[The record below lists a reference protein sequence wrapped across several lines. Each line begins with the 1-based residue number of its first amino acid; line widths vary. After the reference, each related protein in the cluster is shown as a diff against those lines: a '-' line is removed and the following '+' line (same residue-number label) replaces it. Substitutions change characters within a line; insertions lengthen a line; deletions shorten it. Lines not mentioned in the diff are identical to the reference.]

1 MKLRLTEFSKKCS
14 DYLQFW
20 YGGVVLTNLEKYHQK
35 LVPRPHK
42 KRHRPFKNLVLL
54 YRGQKIHGHR
64 FDSKLVYIYNLIF
77 ECTTHF

>member
-42 KRHRPFKNLVLL
+42 KRHRPFENLAPQ
-54 YRGQKIHGHR
+54 YRGQKIHGLR
-64 FDSKLVYIYNLIF
+64 IASKLVYNFIF
-77 ECTTHF
+77 ERI